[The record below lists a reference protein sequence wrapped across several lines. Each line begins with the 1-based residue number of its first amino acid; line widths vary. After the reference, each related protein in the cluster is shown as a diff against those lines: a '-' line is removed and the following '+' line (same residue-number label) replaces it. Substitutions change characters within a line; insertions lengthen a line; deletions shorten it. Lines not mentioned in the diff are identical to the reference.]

1 MLKIIRFVFFTT
13 LFFALLATTR
23 VSPVASGQGENMDY
37 LPFSKRLLRPFKLK
51 KIELREDLRSG
62 RALNVAGVQI
72 QEEKAAGADDPN
84 AESIH
89 RIVFSGRNLS
99 GKAWRVG
106 ATASNHYHA
115 LYEGD
120 LDRNGSNDLVLAM
133 STGGNGLAPS
143 TRLIFVTFDR
153 RGDATLFEGTGYYQ
167 SLPDGI
173 LDVADLDGD
182 GRAELV
188 HMVFDDG
195 YWITDVYRVRESRW
209 SRVAGRFANMRFPL
223 YTRFTSRP
231 NHKPV
236 HPERGRKPVAP
247 NLLKPSNG

>member
-1 MLKIIRFVFFTT
+1 MLKMIRVMIFTT
-13 LFFALLATTR
+13 LFFALLATIR
-23 VSPVASGQGENMDY
+23 VPPTAGQGENMDY

-51 KIELREDLRSG
+51 KVELREDLRSG
-62 RALNVAGVQI
+62 RAVNVAGVQI
-72 QEEKAAGADDPN
+72 QEEKAAGVDDPN

-106 ATASNHYHA
+106 ATASNYYNA

-120 LDRNGSNDLVLAM
+120 LDRNGTSDLILAM
-133 STGGNGLAPS
+133 GTGGNGLAPS

-173 LDVADLDGD
+173 LDLVDLDGD

-209 SRVAGRFANMRFPL
+209 SRVRGSLAGLRFPL
-223 YTRFTSRP
+223 YTRFTNRP

-236 HPERGRKPVAP
+236 RPRGRKPVAP
-247 NLLKPSNG
+247 NLLKPSHG